1 MGGLD
6 ARFLTACLKDHTF
19 KVKSVTT
26 IATPHL
32 GSPFASYLLYD
43 VIGRKRL
50 PTLLSLV
57 QRLGIP
63 GGGEA
68 FECLTTERMKEF
80 NAYVPDQEGVSYYSW
95 GAAFKPGLFNEFRFP
110 HGIIW
115 EKEGHNDGLV
125 SVQSAQWGKYQGTL
139 AATHIEIIG
148 WGNAIQQMLNWAG
161 GEAPFDTRDFY
172 LMVCEDLA
180 RDGM

>member
-6 ARFLTACLKDHTF
+6 ARFLTTCLKDKTF

-57 QRLGIP
+57 NRLGIP

-80 NAYVPDQEGVSYYSW
+80 NEYVPDHPDTRYYSW

-115 EKEGHNDGLV
+115 EREGHNDGLV
-125 SVQSAQWGKYQGTL
+125 SVESSKWGQYQGTL
-139 AATHIEIIG
+139 KATHIGQSAADE
-148 WGNAIQQMLNWAG
+148 QSRK
-161 GEAPFDTRDFY
+161 APS
-172 LMVCEDLA
+172 
-180 RDGM
+180 